1 MKINTIRLRVILGT
15 LAILLPWIV
24 AALAGKIPSSISATY
39 YYDACITPF
48 MIILGAA
55 SILLISY
62 KGYSLQDDIIL
73 SLSGIFG
80 LCICLFPT
88 FTYSHDFVGTF
99 QLPVNVSSTLHNA
112 SAVIFFILLS
122 YNSIFLFTKGD
133 GNPTKNKKIRNWIYR
148 ICGVGMLASF
158 AILLLPSFY
167 IQVWLVETIAL
178 FFFGLSFLTK
188 ADVFPFLFC
197 DTPFK
202 D

>member
-1 MKINTIRLRVILGT
+1 
-15 LAILLPWIV
+15 
-24 AALAGKIPSSISATY
+24 
-39 YYDACITPF
+39 
-48 MIILGAA
+48 
-55 SILLISY
+55 
-62 KGYSLQDDIIL
+62 
-73 SLSGIFG
+73 
-80 LCICLFPT
+80 
-88 FTYSHDFVGTF
+88 
-99 QLPVNVSSTLHNA
+99 
-112 SAVIFFILLS
+112 
-122 YNSIFLFTKGD
+122 LFTKGD